1 MEQGKNEDTDMGK
14 KIDLETLRQQ
24 IQGLPIDKELKHDLL
39 DAISDKKRYGLV
51 WEESEEEA
59 QEIMQEYLPV
69 FKEDESKRLD
79 SAPEGSPNHV
89 LIEGDNLNAL
99 TALTYTHAGKIDV
112 IYIDPPYNT
121 GNKDFVY
128 NDSFVDKEDG
138 YRHSKWL
145 SFMNKRL
152 KIAKKLLSDKGV
164 IFISIDDNEQ
174 AQVKL
179 LCDEIFGEINF
190 IATLPT
196 IMNLKGNQDEFGF
209 AGTHEYTLVYCLCHD
224 ICSLNQLPVEEEEL
238 DDWLS
243 DEKGYY
249 KKGANLKST
258 GINAP
263 KERRPNLYYPILV
276 DSKTL
281 VVSTISEEE
290 FSKIY
295 NRDLKQHNEFYI
307 AELRNKYEKLGY
319 YFLLPITNG
328 KGMSWRWSWQK
339 VKTTSAE
346 IIVNVNGNDVSLYK
360 KQRPQMG
367 DLPSKKPKSV
377 FYKPEYSSGNGKAE
391 IVSILGDNIFG
402 YPKPLRLMVDILT
415 IASSTD
421 ATILDFFAGSG
432 TTLHATMQL
441 NSEDGGHR
449 QCILVTN
456 NENGICEKVTYERNK
471 RVIQGYTTPKG
482 EQVPGLTNNNLR
494 YYKTEFVPREN
505 SVKNRRALM
514 ASCID
519 LLCIKN
525 NIYHEKETFGGRK
538 FKKSVLRYFKD
549 NAGQMLVV
557 LDERVISLI
566 VPMMAEIATKDN
578 PLKVYVYSDGA
589 YAYDDEFKEVLP
601 FIQLS
606 ALPAAFIQA
615 LESED
620 VLPEQKVKEEEIA
633 EFNEEEM
640 QEALNDTY
648 NYVEK
653 EGDNDND

>member
-1 MEQGKNEDTDMGK
+1 MEQGKNENTDMGK
-14 KIDLETLRQQ
+14 KIDLQTLRQQ
-24 IQGLPIDKELKHDLL
+24 IQEFPIDKELKHDLL
-39 DAISDKKRYGLV
+39 EAISDKKRYGLV

-79 SAPEGSPNHV
+79 SVPEGSPNHV

-145 SFMNKRL
+145 SFMDKRL

-174 AQVKL
+174 ASLRL
-179 LCDEIFGEINF
+179 LCDEVFGEHNCLVNMVWDLGSGTSAGHFTRAHEYILVYALNRNNIPNFSGGEGVIDDRAIKKKSIKNAESEYFFKAGTKFEASDGFELTGEWGGSEKTRLVKGRFICENEQLKEDVVLAACWTQRNQMDSFFSGKETFDSKGQKVLEFYFRDNGKLYCRKERDTINPPSVLRN
-190 IATLPT
+190 IATTKQGSAL
-196 IMNLKGNQDEFGF
+196 LKDMFDGQ
-209 AGTHEYTLVYCLCHD
+209 
-224 ICSLNQLPVEEEEL
+224 
-238 DDWLS
+238 
-243 DEKGYY
+243 
-249 KKGANLKST
+249 
-258 GINAP
+258 
-263 KERRPNLYYPILV
+263 
-276 DSKTL
+276 
-281 VVSTISEEE
+281 VVFD
-290 FSKIY
+290 FSKPI
-295 NRDLKQHNEFYI
+295 
-307 AELRNKYEKLGY
+307 KLLQ
-319 YFLLPITNG
+319 FLLSLRSPN
-328 KGMSWRWSWQK
+328 
-339 VKTTSAE
+339 A
-346 IIVNVNGNDVSLYK
+346 IV
-360 KQRPQMG
+360 
-367 DLPSKKPKSV
+367 
-377 FYKPEYSSGNGKAE
+377 
-391 IVSILGDNIFG
+391 
-402 YPKPLRLMVDILT
+402 
-415 IASSTD
+415 
-421 ATILDFFAGSG
+421 LDFFAGSG

-525 NIYHEKETFGGRK
+525 NIYHEEESFGGRK
-538 FKKSVLRYFKD
+538 FKKSVLRYFKN

-557 LDERVISLI
+557 LDERVVSLI
-566 VPMMAEIATKDN
+566 VPMIAEVATKDN

-601 FIQLS
+601 FIELS

-640 QEALNDTY
+640 QEALHDTY

-653 EGDNDND
+653 KGDNDND

>member
-1 MEQGKNEDTDMGK
+1 MEQGKNENTDMGK
-14 KIDLETLRQQ
+14 KIDLQTLRQQ
-24 IQGLPIDKELKHDLL
+24 IQEFPIDKELKHDLL
-39 DAISDKKRYGLV
+39 EAISDKKRYGLV

-79 SAPEGSPNHV
+79 SVPEGSPNHV

-145 SFMNKRL
+145 SFMDKRL
-152 KIAKKLLSDKGV
+152 KIAKELLSDTGE

-174 AQVKL
+174 ASLRL
-179 LCDEIFGEINF
+179 LCDEVFGEHNCLVNMVWDLGSGTSAGHFTRAHEYILVYALNRNNIPNFSGGEGVIDDRAIKKKSIKNAESEYFFKAGTKFEASDGFELTGEWGGSEKTRLVKGRFICENKQLKEDVVLAACWTQRNQMDSFFSGKETFDSKGQKVLEFYFRDNGKLYCRKERDTINPPSVLRN
-190 IATLPT
+190 IATTKQGSAL
-196 IMNLKGNQDEFGF
+196 LKDMFDGQ
-209 AGTHEYTLVYCLCHD
+209 
-224 ICSLNQLPVEEEEL
+224 
-238 DDWLS
+238 
-243 DEKGYY
+243 
-249 KKGANLKST
+249 
-258 GINAP
+258 
-263 KERRPNLYYPILV
+263 
-276 DSKTL
+276 
-281 VVSTISEEE
+281 VVFD
-290 FSKIY
+290 FSKPI
-295 NRDLKQHNEFYI
+295 
-307 AELRNKYEKLGY
+307 KLLQ
-319 YFLLPITNG
+319 FLLSLRSPN
-328 KGMSWRWSWQK
+328 
-339 VKTTSAE
+339 A
-346 IIVNVNGNDVSLYK
+346 IV
-360 KQRPQMG
+360 
-367 DLPSKKPKSV
+367 
-377 FYKPEYSSGNGKAE
+377 
-391 IVSILGDNIFG
+391 
-402 YPKPLRLMVDILT
+402 
-415 IASSTD
+415 
-421 ATILDFFAGSG
+421 LDFFAGSG

-525 NIYHEKETFGGRK
+525 NIYHEEESFGGRK
-538 FKKSVLRYFKD
+538 FKKSVLRYFKN

-557 LDERVISLI
+557 LDERVVSLI
-566 VPMMAEIATKDN
+566 VPMIAEVATKDN

-601 FIQLS
+601 FIELS

-640 QEALNDTY
+640 QEALHDTY

-653 EGDNDND
+653 KGDNDND

>member
-1 MEQGKNEDTDMGK
+1 MGK
-14 KIDLETLRQQ
+14 KIDLQTLRQQ
-24 IQGLPIDKELKHDLL
+24 IQEFPIDKELKHDLL
-39 DAISDKKRYGLV
+39 EAISDKKRYGLV

-79 SAPEGSPNHV
+79 SVPEGSPNHV

-145 SFMNKRL
+145 SFMDKRL

-174 AQVKL
+174 ASLRL
-179 LCDEIFGEINF
+179 LCDEVFGEHNCLVNMVWDLGSGTSAGHFTRAHEYILVYALNRNNIPNFSGGEGVIDDRAIKKKSIKNAESEYFFKAGTKFEASDGFELTGEWGGSEKTRLVKGRFICENKQLKEDVVLAACWTQRNQMDSFFSGKETFDSKGQKVLEFYFRDNGKLYCRKERDTINPPSVLRN
-190 IATLPT
+190 IATTKQGSAL
-196 IMNLKGNQDEFGF
+196 LKDMFDGQ
-209 AGTHEYTLVYCLCHD
+209 
-224 ICSLNQLPVEEEEL
+224 
-238 DDWLS
+238 
-243 DEKGYY
+243 
-249 KKGANLKST
+249 
-258 GINAP
+258 
-263 KERRPNLYYPILV
+263 
-276 DSKTL
+276 
-281 VVSTISEEE
+281 VVFD
-290 FSKIY
+290 FSKPI
-295 NRDLKQHNEFYI
+295 
-307 AELRNKYEKLGY
+307 KLLQ
-319 YFLLPITNG
+319 FLLSLRSPN
-328 KGMSWRWSWQK
+328 
-339 VKTTSAE
+339 A
-346 IIVNVNGNDVSLYK
+346 IV
-360 KQRPQMG
+360 
-367 DLPSKKPKSV
+367 
-377 FYKPEYSSGNGKAE
+377 
-391 IVSILGDNIFG
+391 
-402 YPKPLRLMVDILT
+402 
-415 IASSTD
+415 
-421 ATILDFFAGSG
+421 LDFFAGSG

-525 NIYHEKETFGGRK
+525 NIYHEEESFGGRK
-538 FKKSVLRYFKD
+538 FKKSVLRYFKN

-557 LDERVISLI
+557 LDERVVSLI
-566 VPMMAEIATKDN
+566 VPMIAEVATKDN

-601 FIQLS
+601 FIELS

-615 LESED
+615 LEIED

-640 QEALNDTY
+640 QEALHDTY

-653 EGDNDND
+653 KGDNDND

>member
-1 MEQGKNEDTDMGK
+1 MEQGKNENTDMGK
-14 KIDLETLRQQ
+14 KIDLQTLRQQ
-24 IQGLPIDKELKHDLL
+24 IQEFPIDKELKHDLL
-39 DAISDKKRYGLV
+39 EAISDKKRYGLV

-79 SAPEGSPNHV
+79 SVPEGSPNHV

-145 SFMNKRL
+145 SFMDKRL

-174 AQVKL
+174 ASLRL
-179 LCDEIFGEINF
+179 LCDEVFGEHNCLVNMVWDLGSGTSAGHFTRAHEYILVYALNRNNIPNFSGGEGVIDDRAIKKKSIKNAESEYFFKAGTKFEASDGFELTGEWGGSEKTRLVKGRFICENKQLKEDVVLAACWTQRNQMDSFFSGKETFDSKGQKVLEFYFRDNGKLYCRKERDTINPPSVLRN
-190 IATLPT
+190 IATTKQGSAL
-196 IMNLKGNQDEFGF
+196 LKDMFDGQ
-209 AGTHEYTLVYCLCHD
+209 
-224 ICSLNQLPVEEEEL
+224 
-238 DDWLS
+238 
-243 DEKGYY
+243 
-249 KKGANLKST
+249 
-258 GINAP
+258 
-263 KERRPNLYYPILV
+263 
-276 DSKTL
+276 
-281 VVSTISEEE
+281 VVFD
-290 FSKIY
+290 FSKPI
-295 NRDLKQHNEFYI
+295 
-307 AELRNKYEKLGY
+307 KLLQ
-319 YFLLPITNG
+319 FLLSLRSPN
-328 KGMSWRWSWQK
+328 
-339 VKTTSAE
+339 A
-346 IIVNVNGNDVSLYK
+346 IV
-360 KQRPQMG
+360 
-367 DLPSKKPKSV
+367 
-377 FYKPEYSSGNGKAE
+377 
-391 IVSILGDNIFG
+391 
-402 YPKPLRLMVDILT
+402 
-415 IASSTD
+415 
-421 ATILDFFAGSG
+421 LDFFAGSG

-525 NIYHEKETFGGRK
+525 NIYHEEESFGGRK
-538 FKKSVLRYFKD
+538 FKKSVLRYFKN

-557 LDERVISLI
+557 LDEREVSLI
-566 VPMMAEIATKDN
+566 VPMIAEVATKDN

-601 FIQLS
+601 FIELS
-606 ALPAAFIQA
+606 ALSAAFIQA

-640 QEALNDTY
+640 QEALHDTY

-653 EGDNDND
+653 KGDNDND

>member
-1 MEQGKNEDTDMGK
+1 MEQGKNENTDMGK
-14 KIDLETLRQQ
+14 KIDLQTLRQQ
-24 IQGLPIDKELKHDLL
+24 IQEFPIDKELKHDLL
-39 DAISDKKRYGLV
+39 EAISDKKRYGLV

-79 SAPEGSPNHV
+79 SVPEGSPNHV

-145 SFMNKRL
+145 SFMDKRL

-174 AQVKL
+174 ASLRL
-179 LCDEIFGEINF
+179 LCDEVFGEHNCLVNMVWDLGSGTSAGHFTRAHEYILVYALNRNNIPNFSGGEGVIDDRAIKKKSIKNAESEYFFKAGTKFEASDGFELTGEWGGSEKTRLVKGRFICENKQLKEDVVLAACWTQRNQMDSLFSGKETFDSKGQKVLEFYFRDNGKLYCRKERDTINPPSVLRN
-190 IATLPT
+190 IATTKQGSAL
-196 IMNLKGNQDEFGF
+196 LKDMFDGQ
-209 AGTHEYTLVYCLCHD
+209 
-224 ICSLNQLPVEEEEL
+224 
-238 DDWLS
+238 
-243 DEKGYY
+243 
-249 KKGANLKST
+249 
-258 GINAP
+258 
-263 KERRPNLYYPILV
+263 
-276 DSKTL
+276 
-281 VVSTISEEE
+281 VVFD
-290 FSKIY
+290 FSKPI
-295 NRDLKQHNEFYI
+295 
-307 AELRNKYEKLGY
+307 KLLQ
-319 YFLLPITNG
+319 FLLSLRSPN
-328 KGMSWRWSWQK
+328 
-339 VKTTSAE
+339 A
-346 IIVNVNGNDVSLYK
+346 IV
-360 KQRPQMG
+360 
-367 DLPSKKPKSV
+367 
-377 FYKPEYSSGNGKAE
+377 
-391 IVSILGDNIFG
+391 
-402 YPKPLRLMVDILT
+402 
-415 IASSTD
+415 
-421 ATILDFFAGSG
+421 LDFFAGSG

-525 NIYHEKETFGGRK
+525 NIYHEEESFGGRK
-538 FKKSVLRYFKD
+538 FKKSVLRYFKN

-557 LDERVISLI
+557 LDERVVSLI
-566 VPMMAEIATKDN
+566 VPMIAEVATKDN

-601 FIQLS
+601 FIELS

-640 QEALNDTY
+640 QEALHDTY

-653 EGDNDND
+653 KGDNDND

>member
-1 MEQGKNEDTDMGK
+1 MGK
-14 KIDLETLRQQ
+14 KIDLQTLRQQ
-24 IQGLPIDKELKHDLL
+24 IQEFPIDKELKHDLL
-39 DAISDKKRYGLV
+39 EAISDKKRYGLV

-79 SAPEGSPNHV
+79 SVPEGSPNHV

-145 SFMNKRL
+145 SFMDKRL

-174 AQVKL
+174 ASLRL
-179 LCDEIFGEINF
+179 LCDEVFGEHNCLVNMVWDLGSGTSAGHFTRAHEYILVYALNRNNIPNFSGGEEVIDDRAIKKKSIKNAESEYFFKAGTKFEASDGFELTGEWGGSEKTRLVKGRFICENKQLKEDVVLAACWTQRNQMDSFFSGKETFDSKGQKVLEFYFRDNGKLYCRKERDTINPPSVLRN
-190 IATLPT
+190 IATTKQGSAL
-196 IMNLKGNQDEFGF
+196 LKDMFDGQ
-209 AGTHEYTLVYCLCHD
+209 
-224 ICSLNQLPVEEEEL
+224 
-238 DDWLS
+238 
-243 DEKGYY
+243 
-249 KKGANLKST
+249 
-258 GINAP
+258 
-263 KERRPNLYYPILV
+263 
-276 DSKTL
+276 
-281 VVSTISEEE
+281 VVFD
-290 FSKIY
+290 FSKPI
-295 NRDLKQHNEFYI
+295 
-307 AELRNKYEKLGY
+307 KLLQ
-319 YFLLPITNG
+319 FLLSLRSPN
-328 KGMSWRWSWQK
+328 
-339 VKTTSAE
+339 A
-346 IIVNVNGNDVSLYK
+346 IV
-360 KQRPQMG
+360 
-367 DLPSKKPKSV
+367 
-377 FYKPEYSSGNGKAE
+377 
-391 IVSILGDNIFG
+391 
-402 YPKPLRLMVDILT
+402 
-415 IASSTD
+415 
-421 ATILDFFAGSG
+421 LDFFAGSG

-525 NIYHEKETFGGRK
+525 NIYHEEESFGGRK
-538 FKKSVLRYFKD
+538 FKKSVLRYFKN

-557 LDERVISLI
+557 LDERVVSLI
-566 VPMMAEIATKDN
+566 VPMIAEVATKDN

-601 FIQLS
+601 FIELS

-640 QEALNDTY
+640 QEALHDTY

-653 EGDNDND
+653 KGDNDND

>member
-1 MEQGKNEDTDMGK
+1 MEQGKNENTDMGK
-14 KIDLETLRQQ
+14 KIDLQTLRQQ
-24 IQGLPIDKELKHDLL
+24 IQEFPIDKELKHDLL
-39 DAISDKKRYGLV
+39 EAISDKKRYGLV

-79 SAPEGSPNHV
+79 SVPEGSPNHV

-145 SFMNKRL
+145 SFMDKRL

-174 AQVKL
+174 ASLRL
-179 LCDEIFGEINF
+179 LCDEVFGEHNCLVNMVWDLGSGTSAGHFTRAHEYILVYALNRNNIPNFSGGEGVIDDRAITKKSIKNAESEYFFKAGTKFEASDGFELTGEWGGSEKTRLVKGRFICENKQLKEDVVLAACWTQRNQMDSFFSGKETFDSKGQKVLEFYFRDNGKLYCRKERDTINPPSVLRN
-190 IATLPT
+190 IATTKQGSAL
-196 IMNLKGNQDEFGF
+196 LKDMFDGQ
-209 AGTHEYTLVYCLCHD
+209 
-224 ICSLNQLPVEEEEL
+224 
-238 DDWLS
+238 
-243 DEKGYY
+243 
-249 KKGANLKST
+249 
-258 GINAP
+258 
-263 KERRPNLYYPILV
+263 
-276 DSKTL
+276 
-281 VVSTISEEE
+281 VVFD
-290 FSKIY
+290 FSKPI
-295 NRDLKQHNEFYI
+295 
-307 AELRNKYEKLGY
+307 KLLQ
-319 YFLLPITNG
+319 FLLSLRSPN
-328 KGMSWRWSWQK
+328 
-339 VKTTSAE
+339 A
-346 IIVNVNGNDVSLYK
+346 IV
-360 KQRPQMG
+360 
-367 DLPSKKPKSV
+367 
-377 FYKPEYSSGNGKAE
+377 
-391 IVSILGDNIFG
+391 
-402 YPKPLRLMVDILT
+402 
-415 IASSTD
+415 
-421 ATILDFFAGSG
+421 LDFFAGSG

-525 NIYHEKETFGGRK
+525 NIYHEEESFGGRK
-538 FKKSVLRYFKD
+538 FKKSVLRYFKN

-557 LDERVISLI
+557 LDERVVSLI
-566 VPMMAEIATKDN
+566 VPMIAEVATKDN
-578 PLKVYVYSDGA
+578 PLKVYVDSDGA

-601 FIQLS
+601 FIELS

-640 QEALNDTY
+640 QEALHDTY

-653 EGDNDND
+653 KGDNDND

>member
-1 MEQGKNEDTDMGK
+1 MGK
-14 KIDLETLRQQ
+14 KIDLQTLRQQ
-24 IQGLPIDKELKHDLL
+24 IQEFPIDKELKHDLL
-39 DAISDKKRYGLV
+39 EAISDKKRYGLV

-79 SAPEGSPNHV
+79 SVPEGSPNHV

-145 SFMNKRL
+145 SFMDKRL

-174 AQVKL
+174 ASLRL
-179 LCDEIFGEINF
+179 LCDEVFGEHNCLVNMVWDLGSGTSAGHFTRAHEYILVYALNRNNIPNFSGGEGVIDDRAIKKYSDSAFFIDFFFKAGTKFEASDGFELTGEWGGSEKTRLVKGRFICENKQLKEDVVLAACWTQRNQMDSFFSGKETFDSKGQKVLEFYFRDNGKLYCRKERDTINPPSVLRN
-190 IATLPT
+190 IATTKQGSAL
-196 IMNLKGNQDEFGF
+196 LKDMFDGQ
-209 AGTHEYTLVYCLCHD
+209 
-224 ICSLNQLPVEEEEL
+224 
-238 DDWLS
+238 
-243 DEKGYY
+243 
-249 KKGANLKST
+249 
-258 GINAP
+258 
-263 KERRPNLYYPILV
+263 
-276 DSKTL
+276 
-281 VVSTISEEE
+281 VVFD
-290 FSKIY
+290 FSKPI
-295 NRDLKQHNEFYI
+295 
-307 AELRNKYEKLGY
+307 KLLQ
-319 YFLLPITNG
+319 FLLSLRSPN
-328 KGMSWRWSWQK
+328 
-339 VKTTSAE
+339 A
-346 IIVNVNGNDVSLYK
+346 IV
-360 KQRPQMG
+360 
-367 DLPSKKPKSV
+367 
-377 FYKPEYSSGNGKAE
+377 
-391 IVSILGDNIFG
+391 
-402 YPKPLRLMVDILT
+402 
-415 IASSTD
+415 
-421 ATILDFFAGSG
+421 LDFFAGSG

-482 EQVPGLTNNNLR
+482 EQVLGLTNNNLR

-525 NIYHEKETFGGRK
+525 NIYHEEESFGGRK
-538 FKKSVLRYFKD
+538 FKKSVLRYFKN

-557 LDERVISLI
+557 LDERVVSLI
-566 VPMMAEIATKDN
+566 VPMIAEVATKDN

-601 FIQLS
+601 FIELS

-640 QEALNDTY
+640 QEALHDTY

-653 EGDNDND
+653 KGDNDND

>member
-1 MEQGKNEDTDMGK
+1 MEQGKNENTDMGK
-14 KIDLETLRQQ
+14 KIDLQTLRQQ
-24 IQGLPIDKELKHDLL
+24 IQEFPIDKELKHDLL
-39 DAISDKKRYGLV
+39 EAISDKKRYGLV

-79 SAPEGSPNHV
+79 SVPEGSPNHV

-145 SFMNKRL
+145 SFMDKRL

-174 AQVKL
+174 ASLRL
-179 LCDEIFGEINF
+179 LCDEVFGEHNCLVNMVWDLGSGTSAGQFTRAHEYILVYALNRNNIPNFSGGEGVIDDRAIKKKSIKNAESEYFFKAGTKFEASDGFELTGEWGGSEKTRLVKGRFICENKQLKEDVVLAACWTQRNQMDSFFSGKETFDSKGQKVLEFYFRDNGKLYCRKERDTINPPSVLRN
-190 IATLPT
+190 IATTKQGSAL
-196 IMNLKGNQDEFGF
+196 LKDMFDGQ
-209 AGTHEYTLVYCLCHD
+209 
-224 ICSLNQLPVEEEEL
+224 
-238 DDWLS
+238 
-243 DEKGYY
+243 
-249 KKGANLKST
+249 
-258 GINAP
+258 
-263 KERRPNLYYPILV
+263 
-276 DSKTL
+276 
-281 VVSTISEEE
+281 VVFD
-290 FSKIY
+290 FSKPI
-295 NRDLKQHNEFYI
+295 
-307 AELRNKYEKLGY
+307 KLLQ
-319 YFLLPITNG
+319 FLLSLRSPN
-328 KGMSWRWSWQK
+328 
-339 VKTTSAE
+339 A
-346 IIVNVNGNDVSLYK
+346 IV
-360 KQRPQMG
+360 
-367 DLPSKKPKSV
+367 
-377 FYKPEYSSGNGKAE
+377 
-391 IVSILGDNIFG
+391 
-402 YPKPLRLMVDILT
+402 
-415 IASSTD
+415 
-421 ATILDFFAGSG
+421 LDFFAGSG

-525 NIYHEKETFGGRK
+525 NIYHEEESFGGRK
-538 FKKSVLRYFKD
+538 FKKSVLRYFKN

-557 LDERVISLI
+557 LDERVVSLI
-566 VPMMAEIATKDN
+566 VPMIAEVATKDN

-601 FIQLS
+601 FIELS

-640 QEALNDTY
+640 QEALHDTY

-653 EGDNDND
+653 KGDNDND

>member
-1 MEQGKNEDTDMGK
+1 MEQGKNENTDMGK
-14 KIDLETLRQQ
+14 KIDLQTLRQQ
-24 IQGLPIDKELKHDLL
+24 IQEFPIDKELKHDLL
-39 DAISDKKRYGLV
+39 EAISDKKRYGLV

-79 SAPEGSPNHV
+79 SVPEGSPNHV

-145 SFMNKRL
+145 SFMDKRL

-174 AQVKL
+174 ASLRL
-179 LCDEIFGEINF
+179 LCDEVFGEHNCLVNMVWDLGSGTSAGHFTRAHEYILVYALNRNNIPNFSGGEGVIDDRAIKKKSIKNAESEYFFKAGTKFEASDGFELTGEWGGSEKTRLVKGRFICENKQLKEDVVLAACWTQRNQMDSFFSGKETFDSKGQKVLEFYFRDNGKLYCRKERDTINPPSVLRN
-190 IATLPT
+190 IATTKQGSAL
-196 IMNLKGNQDEFGF
+196 LKDMFDGQ
-209 AGTHEYTLVYCLCHD
+209 
-224 ICSLNQLPVEEEEL
+224 
-238 DDWLS
+238 
-243 DEKGYY
+243 
-249 KKGANLKST
+249 
-258 GINAP
+258 
-263 KERRPNLYYPILV
+263 
-276 DSKTL
+276 
-281 VVSTISEEE
+281 VVFD
-290 FSKIY
+290 FSKPI
-295 NRDLKQHNEFYI
+295 
-307 AELRNKYEKLGY
+307 KLLQ
-319 YFLLPITNG
+319 FLLSLRSPN
-328 KGMSWRWSWQK
+328 
-339 VKTTSAE
+339 A
-346 IIVNVNGNDVSLYK
+346 IV
-360 KQRPQMG
+360 
-367 DLPSKKPKSV
+367 
-377 FYKPEYSSGNGKAE
+377 
-391 IVSILGDNIFG
+391 
-402 YPKPLRLMVDILT
+402 
-415 IASSTD
+415 
-421 ATILDFFAGSG
+421 LDFFAGSG

-525 NIYHEKETFGGRK
+525 NIYHEEESFGGRK
-538 FKKSVLRYFKD
+538 FKKSVLRYFKN

-557 LDERVISLI
+557 LDERVASLI
-566 VPMMAEIATKDN
+566 VPMITEVATKDN

-601 FIQLS
+601 FIELS

-640 QEALNDTY
+640 QEALHDTY

-653 EGDNDND
+653 KGDNDND

>member
-1 MEQGKNEDTDMGK
+1 MGK
-14 KIDLETLRQQ
+14 KIDLQTLRQQ
-24 IQGLPIDKELKHDLL
+24 IQEFPIDKELKHDLL
-39 DAISDKKRYGLV
+39 EAISDKKRYGLV

-79 SAPEGSPNHV
+79 SVPEGSPNHV

-145 SFMNKRL
+145 SFMDKRL

-174 AQVKL
+174 ASLRL
-179 LCDEIFGEINF
+179 LCDEVFGEHNCLVNMVWDLGSGTSAGHFTRAHEYILVYALNRNNIPNFSGGEGVIDDRAIKKKSIKNAESEYFFKAGTKFEASDGFELTGEWGGSEKTRLVKGRFICENKQLKEDVVLAACWTQRNQMDSFFSGKETFDSKGQKVLEFYFRDNGKLYCRKERDTINPPSVLRN
-190 IATLPT
+190 IATTKQGSAL
-196 IMNLKGNQDEFGF
+196 LKDMFDGQ
-209 AGTHEYTLVYCLCHD
+209 
-224 ICSLNQLPVEEEEL
+224 
-238 DDWLS
+238 
-243 DEKGYY
+243 
-249 KKGANLKST
+249 
-258 GINAP
+258 
-263 KERRPNLYYPILV
+263 
-276 DSKTL
+276 
-281 VVSTISEEE
+281 VVFD
-290 FSKIY
+290 FSKPI
-295 NRDLKQHNEFYI
+295 
-307 AELRNKYEKLGY
+307 KLLQ
-319 YFLLPITNG
+319 FLLSLRSPN
-328 KGMSWRWSWQK
+328 
-339 VKTTSAE
+339 A
-346 IIVNVNGNDVSLYK
+346 IV
-360 KQRPQMG
+360 
-367 DLPSKKPKSV
+367 
-377 FYKPEYSSGNGKAE
+377 
-391 IVSILGDNIFG
+391 
-402 YPKPLRLMVDILT
+402 
-415 IASSTD
+415 
-421 ATILDFFAGSG
+421 LDFFAGSG

-482 EQVPGLTNNNLR
+482 EQVLGLTNNNLR

-505 SVKNRRALM
+505 SVKNQRALM

-525 NIYHEKETFGGRK
+525 NIYHEEESFGGRK
-538 FKKSVLRYFKD
+538 FKKSVLRYFKN

-557 LDERVISLI
+557 LDERVVSLI
-566 VPMMAEIATKDN
+566 VPMIAEVATKDN

-601 FIQLS
+601 FIELS

-640 QEALNDTY
+640 QEALHDTY

-653 EGDNDND
+653 KGDNDND

>member
-1 MEQGKNEDTDMGK
+1 MGK
-14 KIDLETLRQQ
+14 KIDLQTLRQQ
-24 IQGLPIDKELKHDLL
+24 IQEFPIDKELKHDLL
-39 DAISDKKRYGLV
+39 EAISDKKRYGLV

-145 SFMNKRL
+145 SFMDKRL

-174 AQVKL
+174 ASLRL
-179 LCDEIFGEINF
+179 LCDEVFGEHNCLVNMVWDLGSGTSAGHFTRAHEYILVYALNRNNIPNFSGGEGVIDDRAIKKKSIKNAESEYFFKAGTKFEASDGFELTGEWGGSEKTRLVKGRFICENKQLKEDVVLAACWTQRNQMDSFFSGKETFDSKGQKVLEFYFRDNGKLYCRKERDTINPPSVLRN
-190 IATLPT
+190 IATTKQGSAL
-196 IMNLKGNQDEFGF
+196 LKDMFDGQ
-209 AGTHEYTLVYCLCHD
+209 
-224 ICSLNQLPVEEEEL
+224 
-238 DDWLS
+238 
-243 DEKGYY
+243 
-249 KKGANLKST
+249 
-258 GINAP
+258 
-263 KERRPNLYYPILV
+263 
-276 DSKTL
+276 
-281 VVSTISEEE
+281 VVFD
-290 FSKIY
+290 FSKPI
-295 NRDLKQHNEFYI
+295 
-307 AELRNKYEKLGY
+307 KLLQ
-319 YFLLPITNG
+319 FLLSLRSPN
-328 KGMSWRWSWQK
+328 
-339 VKTTSAE
+339 A
-346 IIVNVNGNDVSLYK
+346 IV
-360 KQRPQMG
+360 
-367 DLPSKKPKSV
+367 
-377 FYKPEYSSGNGKAE
+377 
-391 IVSILGDNIFG
+391 
-402 YPKPLRLMVDILT
+402 
-415 IASSTD
+415 
-421 ATILDFFAGSG
+421 LDFFAGSG

-441 NSEDGGHR
+441 NSEDGCHR

-525 NIYHEKETFGGRK
+525 NIYHEEESFGGRK
-538 FKKSVLRYFKD
+538 FKKSVLRYFKN

-557 LDERVISLI
+557 LDERVVSLI
-566 VPMMAEIATKDN
+566 VPMIAEVATKDN

-601 FIQLS
+601 FIELS

-640 QEALNDTY
+640 QEALHDTY

-653 EGDNDND
+653 KGDNDND

>member
-1 MEQGKNEDTDMGK
+1 MGK
-14 KIDLETLRQQ
+14 KIDLQTLRQQ
-24 IQGLPIDKELKHDLL
+24 IQELPIDKELKHDLL

-59 QEIMQEYLPV
+59 LEIMQEYLPV

-99 TALTYTHAGKIDV
+99 TALAYTHAGKIDV

-128 NDSFVDKEDG
+128 NDSFVDREDG

-145 SFMNKRL
+145 SFMDKRL
-152 KIAKKLLSDKGV
+152 KIAKKLLSEKGV
-164 IFISIDDNEQ
+164 IFISIDDNEV

-179 LCDEIFGEINF
+179 LCDEIYGERNF
-190 IATLPT
+190 IAKFDWRKKTGANDARDIAVITESILLYALFKPATLEDELW
-196 IMNLKGNQDEFGF
+196 NRDEGSRNKKRFKFSDEFVETRGK
-209 AGTHEYTLVYCLCHD
+209 YYLDTLDRGGLQY
-224 ICSLNQLPVEEEEL
+224 
-238 DDWLS
+238 S
-243 DEKGYY
+243 DSMNY
-249 KKGANLKST
+249 
-258 GINAP
+258 GIEAP
-263 KERRPNLYYPILV
+263 DGGILYPNGR
-276 DSKTL
+276 SKF
-281 VVSTISEEE
+281 VNDGWIW
-290 FSKIY
+290 KW
-295 NRDLKQHNEFYI
+295 
-307 AELRNKYEKLGY
+307 
-319 YFLLPITNG
+319 G
-328 KGMSWRWSWQK
+328 KDK
-339 VKTTSAE
+339 VKWGLE
-346 IIVNVNGNDVSLYK
+346 NKFLEFVK
-360 KQRPQMG
+360 
-367 DLPSKKPKSV
+367 SKKSIGSKYTIK
-377 FYKPEYSSGNGKAE
+377 YKVYENVDNEGNIRKKVGRAFSNLILEPINQQGNSELSSLFNGE
-391 IVSILGDNIFG
+391 MPFSN
-402 YPKPLRLMVDILT
+402 PKPLGLLKYLFNT
-415 IASSTD
+415 ITLKD

-482 EQVPGLTNNNLR
+482 EQVLGLTNNNLR

-505 SVKNRRALM
+505 SAKNRRTLM

-525 NIYHEKETFGGRK
+525 NIYYEEETFGGRK

-549 NAGQMLVV
+549 ETRQMLVV
-557 LDERVISLI
+557 LDERVVSLI
-566 VPMMAEIATKDN
+566 VPMIAEVATKDN

-601 FIQLS
+601 FIELS

-640 QEALNDTY
+640 QEALHDTY

-653 EGDNDND
+653 KGDNDND

>member
-14 KIDLETLRQQ
+14 KIDLQTLRQQ
-24 IQGLPIDKELKHDLL
+24 IQEFPIDKELKHDLL
-39 DAISDKKRYGLV
+39 EAISDKKRYGLV

-79 SAPEGSPNHV
+79 SVPEGSPNHV

-145 SFMNKRL
+145 SFMDKRL

-174 AQVKL
+174 ASLRL
-179 LCDEIFGEINF
+179 LCDEVFGEHNCLVNMVWDLGSGTSAGHFTRAHEYILVYALNRNNIPNFSGGEGVIDDRAIKKKSIKNAESEYFFKAGTKFEASDGFELTGEWGGSEKTRLVKGRFICENKQLKEDVVLAACWTQRNQMDSFFSGKETFDSKGQKVLEFYFRDNGKLYCRKERDTINPPSVLRN
-190 IATLPT
+190 IATTKQGSAL
-196 IMNLKGNQDEFGF
+196 LKDMFDGQ
-209 AGTHEYTLVYCLCHD
+209 
-224 ICSLNQLPVEEEEL
+224 
-238 DDWLS
+238 
-243 DEKGYY
+243 
-249 KKGANLKST
+249 
-258 GINAP
+258 
-263 KERRPNLYYPILV
+263 
-276 DSKTL
+276 
-281 VVSTISEEE
+281 VVFD
-290 FSKIY
+290 FSKPI
-295 NRDLKQHNEFYI
+295 
-307 AELRNKYEKLGY
+307 KLLQ
-319 YFLLPITNG
+319 FLLSLRSPN
-328 KGMSWRWSWQK
+328 
-339 VKTTSAE
+339 A
-346 IIVNVNGNDVSLYK
+346 IV
-360 KQRPQMG
+360 
-367 DLPSKKPKSV
+367 
-377 FYKPEYSSGNGKAE
+377 
-391 IVSILGDNIFG
+391 
-402 YPKPLRLMVDILT
+402 
-415 IASSTD
+415 
-421 ATILDFFAGSG
+421 LDFFAGSG

-482 EQVPGLTNNNLR
+482 EQVLGLTNNNLR

-525 NIYHEKETFGGRK
+525 NIYHEEESFGGRK
-538 FKKSVLRYFKD
+538 FKKSVLRYFKN

-557 LDERVISLI
+557 LDERVVSLI
-566 VPMMAEIATKDN
+566 VPMIAEVATKDN

-601 FIQLS
+601 FIELS

-640 QEALNDTY
+640 QEALHDTY

-653 EGDNDND
+653 KGDNDND

>member
-1 MEQGKNEDTDMGK
+1 MEQGKNENTDMGK
-14 KIDLETLRQQ
+14 KIDLQTLRQQ
-24 IQGLPIDKELKHDLL
+24 IQEFPIDKELKHDLL
-39 DAISDKKRYGLV
+39 EAISDKKRYGLV

-79 SAPEGSPNHV
+79 SVPEGSPNHV

-145 SFMNKRL
+145 SFMDKRL

-174 AQVKL
+174 ASLRL
-179 LCDEIFGEINF
+179 LCDEVFGEHNCLVNMVWDLGSGTSAGHFTRAHEYILVYALNRNNIPNFSGGEGVIDDRAIKKKSIKNAESEYFFKAGTKFEASDGFELTGEWGGSEKTRLVKGRFICENKQLKEDVVLAACWTQRNQMDSFFSGKETFDSKGQKVLEFYFRDNGKLYCRKERDTINPPSVLRN
-190 IATLPT
+190 IATTKQGSAL
-196 IMNLKGNQDEFGF
+196 LKDMFDGQ
-209 AGTHEYTLVYCLCHD
+209 
-224 ICSLNQLPVEEEEL
+224 
-238 DDWLS
+238 
-243 DEKGYY
+243 
-249 KKGANLKST
+249 
-258 GINAP
+258 
-263 KERRPNLYYPILV
+263 
-276 DSKTL
+276 
-281 VVSTISEEE
+281 VVFD
-290 FSKIY
+290 FSKPI
-295 NRDLKQHNEFYI
+295 
-307 AELRNKYEKLGY
+307 KLLQ
-319 YFLLPITNG
+319 FLLSLRSPN
-328 KGMSWRWSWQK
+328 
-339 VKTTSAE
+339 A
-346 IIVNVNGNDVSLYK
+346 IV
-360 KQRPQMG
+360 
-367 DLPSKKPKSV
+367 
-377 FYKPEYSSGNGKAE
+377 
-391 IVSILGDNIFG
+391 
-402 YPKPLRLMVDILT
+402 
-415 IASSTD
+415 
-421 ATILDFFAGSG
+421 LDFFAGSG

-525 NIYHEKETFGGRK
+525 DIYHEEESFGGRK
-538 FKKSVLRYFKD
+538 FKKSVLRYFKN

-557 LDERVISLI
+557 LDERVVSLI
-566 VPMMAEIATKDN
+566 VPMIAEVATKDN

-601 FIQLS
+601 FIELS

-640 QEALNDTY
+640 QEALHDTY

-653 EGDNDND
+653 KGDNDND

>member
-1 MEQGKNEDTDMGK
+1 MGK
-14 KIDLETLRQQ
+14 KIDLQTLRQQ
-24 IQGLPIDKELKHDLL
+24 IQEFPIDKELKHDLL
-39 DAISDKKRYGLV
+39 EAISDKKRYGLV

-79 SAPEGSPNHV
+79 SVPEGSPNHV

-145 SFMNKRL
+145 SFMDKRL

-174 AQVKL
+174 ASLRL
-179 LCDEIFGEINF
+179 LCDEVFGEHNCLVNMVWDLGSGTSAGHFTRAHEYILVYALNRNNIPNFSGGEGVIDDRAIKKKSIKNAESEYFFKAGTKFEASDGFELTGEWGGSEKTRLVKGRFICENKQLKEDVVLAACWTQRNQMDSFFSGKETFDSKGQKVLEFYFRDNGKLYCRKERDTINPPSVLRN
-190 IATLPT
+190 IATTKQGSAL
-196 IMNLKGNQDEFGF
+196 LKDMFDGQ
-209 AGTHEYTLVYCLCHD
+209 
-224 ICSLNQLPVEEEEL
+224 
-238 DDWLS
+238 
-243 DEKGYY
+243 
-249 KKGANLKST
+249 
-258 GINAP
+258 
-263 KERRPNLYYPILV
+263 
-276 DSKTL
+276 
-281 VVSTISEEE
+281 VVFD
-290 FSKIY
+290 FSKPI
-295 NRDLKQHNEFYI
+295 
-307 AELRNKYEKLGY
+307 KLLQ
-319 YFLLPITNG
+319 FLLSLRSPN
-328 KGMSWRWSWQK
+328 
-339 VKTTSAE
+339 A
-346 IIVNVNGNDVSLYK
+346 IV
-360 KQRPQMG
+360 
-367 DLPSKKPKSV
+367 
-377 FYKPEYSSGNGKAE
+377 
-391 IVSILGDNIFG
+391 
-402 YPKPLRLMVDILT
+402 
-415 IASSTD
+415 
-421 ATILDFFAGSG
+421 LDFFAGSG

-525 NIYHEKETFGGRK
+525 NIYHEEESFGGRK
-538 FKKSVLRYFKD
+538 FKKSVLRYFKN

-557 LDERVISLI
+557 LDERVVSLI
-566 VPMMAEIATKDN
+566 VPMIAEVATKDN

-601 FIQLS
+601 FIELS

-640 QEALNDTY
+640 QEALHDTY

-653 EGDNDND
+653 KGDNDND

>member
-1 MEQGKNEDTDMGK
+1 MGK
-14 KIDLETLRQQ
+14 KIDLQTLRQQ
-24 IQGLPIDKELKHDLL
+24 IQEFPIDKELKHDLL
-39 DAISDKKRYGLV
+39 EAISDKKRYGLV

-79 SAPEGSPNHV
+79 SVPEGSPNHV

-145 SFMNKRL
+145 SFMDKRL

-174 AQVKL
+174 ASLRL
-179 LCDEIFGEINF
+179 LCDEVFGEHNCLVNMVWDLGSGTSAGHFTRAHEYILVYALNRNNIPNFSGGEGVIDDRAIKKKSIKNAESEYFFKAGTKFEASDGFELTGEWGGSEKTRLVKGRFICENKQLKEDVVLAACWTQRNQMDSFFSGKETFDSKGQKVLEFYFRDNGKLYCRKERDTINPPSVLRN
-190 IATLPT
+190 IATTKQGSAL
-196 IMNLKGNQDEFGF
+196 LKDMFDGQ
-209 AGTHEYTLVYCLCHD
+209 
-224 ICSLNQLPVEEEEL
+224 
-238 DDWLS
+238 
-243 DEKGYY
+243 
-249 KKGANLKST
+249 
-258 GINAP
+258 
-263 KERRPNLYYPILV
+263 
-276 DSKTL
+276 
-281 VVSTISEEE
+281 VVFD
-290 FSKIY
+290 FSKPI
-295 NRDLKQHNEFYI
+295 
-307 AELRNKYEKLGY
+307 KLLQ
-319 YFLLPITNG
+319 FLLSLRSPN
-328 KGMSWRWSWQK
+328 
-339 VKTTSAE
+339 A
-346 IIVNVNGNDVSLYK
+346 IV
-360 KQRPQMG
+360 
-367 DLPSKKPKSV
+367 
-377 FYKPEYSSGNGKAE
+377 
-391 IVSILGDNIFG
+391 
-402 YPKPLRLMVDILT
+402 
-415 IASSTD
+415 
-421 ATILDFFAGSG
+421 LDFFAGSG

-505 SVKNRRALM
+505 SVKNRRAMM

-525 NIYHEKETFGGRK
+525 NIYQEEESVGGRK
-538 FKKSVLRYFKD
+538 FKKSVLRYFKN

-557 LDERVISLI
+557 LDERVVSLI
-566 VPMMAEIATKDN
+566 VPMIAEVATKDN

-601 FIQLS
+601 FIELS

-640 QEALNDTY
+640 QEALHDTY

-653 EGDNDND
+653 KGDNDND

>member
-1 MEQGKNEDTDMGK
+1 MEQGKNENTDMGK
-14 KIDLETLRQQ
+14 KIDLQTLRQQ
-24 IQGLPIDKELKHDLL
+24 IQEFPIDKELKHDLL
-39 DAISDKKRYGLV
+39 EAISDKKRYGLV

-79 SAPEGSPNHV
+79 SVPEGSPNHV

-145 SFMNKRL
+145 SFMDKRL

-174 AQVKL
+174 ASLRL
-179 LCDEIFGEINF
+179 LCDEVFGEHNCLVNMVWDLGSGTSAGHFTRAHEYILVYALNRNNIPNFSGGEGVIDDRAIKKKSIKNAESEYFFKAGTKFEASDGFELTGEWGGSEKTRLVKGRFICENKQLKEDVVLAACWTQRNQMDSFFSGKETFDSKGQKVLEFYFRDNGKLYCRKERDTINPPSVLRN
-190 IATLPT
+190 IATTKQGSAL
-196 IMNLKGNQDEFGF
+196 LKDMFDGQ
-209 AGTHEYTLVYCLCHD
+209 
-224 ICSLNQLPVEEEEL
+224 
-238 DDWLS
+238 
-243 DEKGYY
+243 
-249 KKGANLKST
+249 
-258 GINAP
+258 
-263 KERRPNLYYPILV
+263 
-276 DSKTL
+276 
-281 VVSTISEEE
+281 VVFD
-290 FSKIY
+290 FSKPI
-295 NRDLKQHNEFYI
+295 
-307 AELRNKYEKLGY
+307 KLLQ
-319 YFLLPITNG
+319 FLLSLRSPN
-328 KGMSWRWSWQK
+328 
-339 VKTTSAE
+339 A
-346 IIVNVNGNDVSLYK
+346 IV
-360 KQRPQMG
+360 
-367 DLPSKKPKSV
+367 
-377 FYKPEYSSGNGKAE
+377 
-391 IVSILGDNIFG
+391 
-402 YPKPLRLMVDILT
+402 
-415 IASSTD
+415 
-421 ATILDFFAGSG
+421 LDFFAGSG

-525 NIYHEKETFGGRK
+525 NIYHEEESFGGRK
-538 FKKSVLRYFKD
+538 FEKSVLRYFKI
-549 NAGQMLVV
+549 NAWQMLVV
-557 LDERVISLI
+557 LYERVVSLI
-566 VPMMAEIATKDN
+566 VPMIAEVATKDN

-601 FIQLS
+601 FIELS

-640 QEALNDTY
+640 QEALHDTY

-653 EGDNDND
+653 KGDNDND

>member
-1 MEQGKNEDTDMGK
+1 MGK
-14 KIDLETLRQQ
+14 KIDLQTLRQQ
-24 IQGLPIDKELKHDLL
+24 IQEFPIDKELKHDLL
-39 DAISDKKRYGLV
+39 EAISDKKRYGLV

-145 SFMNKRL
+145 SFMDKRL

-174 AQVKL
+174 ASLRL
-179 LCDEIFGEINF
+179 LCDEVFGEHNCLVNMVWDLGSGTSAGHFTRAHEYILVYALNRNNIPNFSGGEGVIDDRAIKKKSIKNAESEYFFKAGTKFEASDGFELTGEWGGSEKTRLVKGRFICENKQLKEDVVLAACWTQRNQMDSFFSGKETFDSKGQKVLEFYFRDNGKLYCRKERDTINPPSVLRN
-190 IATLPT
+190 IATTKQGSAL
-196 IMNLKGNQDEFGF
+196 LKDMFDGQ
-209 AGTHEYTLVYCLCHD
+209 
-224 ICSLNQLPVEEEEL
+224 
-238 DDWLS
+238 
-243 DEKGYY
+243 
-249 KKGANLKST
+249 
-258 GINAP
+258 
-263 KERRPNLYYPILV
+263 
-276 DSKTL
+276 
-281 VVSTISEEE
+281 VVFD
-290 FSKIY
+290 FSKPI
-295 NRDLKQHNEFYI
+295 
-307 AELRNKYEKLGY
+307 KLLQ
-319 YFLLPITNG
+319 FLLSLRSPN
-328 KGMSWRWSWQK
+328 
-339 VKTTSAE
+339 A
-346 IIVNVNGNDVSLYK
+346 IV
-360 KQRPQMG
+360 
-367 DLPSKKPKSV
+367 
-377 FYKPEYSSGNGKAE
+377 
-391 IVSILGDNIFG
+391 
-402 YPKPLRLMVDILT
+402 
-415 IASSTD
+415 
-421 ATILDFFAGSG
+421 LDFFAGSG

-441 NSEDGGHR
+441 NSEDGCHR

-505 SVKNRRALM
+505 SAKNRRALM

-525 NIYHEKETFGGRK
+525 NIYHEEESFGGRK
-538 FKKSVLRYFKD
+538 FKKSVLRYFKN

-557 LDERVISLI
+557 LDERVVSLI
-566 VPMMAEIATKDN
+566 VPMIAEVATKDN

-601 FIQLS
+601 FIEFS

-640 QEALNDTY
+640 QEALHDTY

-653 EGDNDND
+653 KGDNDND

>member
-1 MEQGKNEDTDMGK
+1 MEQGKNENTDMGK
-14 KIDLETLRQQ
+14 KIDLQTLRQQ
-24 IQGLPIDKELKHDLL
+24 IQEFPIDKELKHDLL
-39 DAISDKKRYGLV
+39 EAISDKKRYGLV

-79 SAPEGSPNHV
+79 SVPEGSPNHV

-145 SFMNKRL
+145 SFMDKRL

-174 AQVKL
+174 ASLRL
-179 LCDEIFGEINF
+179 LCDEVFGEHNCLVNMVWDLGSGTSAGHFTRAHEYILVYALNRNNIPNFSGGEGVIDDRAIKKKSIKNAESEYFFKAGTKFEASDGFELTGEWGGSEKTRLVKGRFICENKQLKEDVVLAACWTQRNQMDSFFSGKETFDSKGQKVLEFYFRDNGKLYCRKERDTINPPSVLRN
-190 IATLPT
+190 IATTKQGSAL
-196 IMNLKGNQDEFGF
+196 LKDMFDGQ
-209 AGTHEYTLVYCLCHD
+209 
-224 ICSLNQLPVEEEEL
+224 
-238 DDWLS
+238 
-243 DEKGYY
+243 
-249 KKGANLKST
+249 
-258 GINAP
+258 
-263 KERRPNLYYPILV
+263 
-276 DSKTL
+276 
-281 VVSTISEEE
+281 VVFD
-290 FSKIY
+290 FSKPI
-295 NRDLKQHNEFYI
+295 
-307 AELRNKYEKLGY
+307 KLLQ
-319 YFLLPITNG
+319 FLLSLRSPN
-328 KGMSWRWSWQK
+328 
-339 VKTTSAE
+339 A
-346 IIVNVNGNDVSLYK
+346 IV
-360 KQRPQMG
+360 
-367 DLPSKKPKSV
+367 
-377 FYKPEYSSGNGKAE
+377 
-391 IVSILGDNIFG
+391 
-402 YPKPLRLMVDILT
+402 
-415 IASSTD
+415 
-421 ATILDFFAGSG
+421 LDFFAGSG
-432 TTLHATMQL
+432 TTLHTTMQL
-441 NSEDGGHR
+441 NSEDGGHS

-525 NIYHEKETFGGRK
+525 NIYHEEESFGGRK
-538 FKKSVLRYFKD
+538 FKKSVLRYFKN

-557 LDERVISLI
+557 LDERVVSLI
-566 VPMMAEIATKDN
+566 VPMIAEVATKDN

-601 FIQLS
+601 FIELS

-640 QEALNDTY
+640 QEALHDTY

-653 EGDNDND
+653 KGDNDND

>member
-1 MEQGKNEDTDMGK
+1 MGK
-14 KIDLETLRQQ
+14 KIDLQTLRQQ
-24 IQGLPIDKELKHDLL
+24 IQEFPIDKELKHDLL
-39 DAISDKKRYGLV
+39 EAISDKKRYGLV

-79 SAPEGSPNHV
+79 SVPEGSPNHV

-145 SFMNKRL
+145 SFMDKRL

-174 AQVKL
+174 ASLRL
-179 LCDEIFGEINF
+179 LCDEVFGEHNCLVNMVWDLGSGTSAGHFTRAHEYILVYALNRNNTPNFSGGEGVIDDRAIKKKSIKNAESEYFFKAGTKFEASDGFELTGEWGGSEKTRLVKGRFICENKQLKEDVVLAACWTQRNQMDSFFSGKETFDSKGQKVLEFYFRDNGKLYCRKERDTINPPSVLRN
-190 IATLPT
+190 IATTKQGSAL
-196 IMNLKGNQDEFGF
+196 LKDMFDGQ
-209 AGTHEYTLVYCLCHD
+209 
-224 ICSLNQLPVEEEEL
+224 
-238 DDWLS
+238 
-243 DEKGYY
+243 
-249 KKGANLKST
+249 
-258 GINAP
+258 
-263 KERRPNLYYPILV
+263 
-276 DSKTL
+276 
-281 VVSTISEEE
+281 VVFD
-290 FSKIY
+290 FSKPI
-295 NRDLKQHNEFYI
+295 
-307 AELRNKYEKLGY
+307 KLLQ
-319 YFLLPITNG
+319 FLLSLRSPN
-328 KGMSWRWSWQK
+328 
-339 VKTTSAE
+339 A
-346 IIVNVNGNDVSLYK
+346 IV
-360 KQRPQMG
+360 
-367 DLPSKKPKSV
+367 
-377 FYKPEYSSGNGKAE
+377 
-391 IVSILGDNIFG
+391 
-402 YPKPLRLMVDILT
+402 
-415 IASSTD
+415 
-421 ATILDFFAGSG
+421 LDFFAGSG

-525 NIYHEKETFGGRK
+525 NIYHEEESFGGRK
-538 FKKSVLRYFKD
+538 FKKSVLRYFKN

-557 LDERVISLI
+557 LDERVVSLI
-566 VPMMAEIATKDN
+566 VPMIAEVATKDN

-601 FIQLS
+601 FIELS

-640 QEALNDTY
+640 QEALHDTY

-653 EGDNDND
+653 KGDNDND

>member
-1 MEQGKNEDTDMGK
+1 MEQGKNENTDMGK
-14 KIDLETLRQQ
+14 KIDLQTLRQQ
-24 IQGLPIDKELKHDLL
+24 IQEFPIDKELKHDLL
-39 DAISDKKRYGLV
+39 EAISDKKRYGLV

-79 SAPEGSPNHV
+79 SVPEGSPNHV

-145 SFMNKRL
+145 SFMDKRL

-174 AQVKL
+174 ASLRL
-179 LCDEIFGEINF
+179 LCDEVFGEHNCLVNMVWDLGSGTSAGHFTRAHEYILVYALNRNNIPNFSGGEGVIDDRAIKKKSIKNAESEYFFKAGTKFEASDGFELTGEWGGSETTRLVKGRFICENKQLKEDVVLAACWTQRNQMDSFFSGKETFDSKGQKVLEFYFRDNGKLYCRKERDTINPPSVLRN
-190 IATLPT
+190 IATTKQGSAL
-196 IMNLKGNQDEFGF
+196 LKDMFDGQ
-209 AGTHEYTLVYCLCHD
+209 
-224 ICSLNQLPVEEEEL
+224 
-238 DDWLS
+238 
-243 DEKGYY
+243 
-249 KKGANLKST
+249 
-258 GINAP
+258 
-263 KERRPNLYYPILV
+263 
-276 DSKTL
+276 
-281 VVSTISEEE
+281 VVFD
-290 FSKIY
+290 FSKPI
-295 NRDLKQHNEFYI
+295 
-307 AELRNKYEKLGY
+307 KLLQ
-319 YFLLPITNG
+319 FLLSLRSPN
-328 KGMSWRWSWQK
+328 
-339 VKTTSAE
+339 A
-346 IIVNVNGNDVSLYK
+346 IV
-360 KQRPQMG
+360 
-367 DLPSKKPKSV
+367 
-377 FYKPEYSSGNGKAE
+377 
-391 IVSILGDNIFG
+391 
-402 YPKPLRLMVDILT
+402 
-415 IASSTD
+415 
-421 ATILDFFAGSG
+421 LDFFAGSG

-525 NIYHEKETFGGRK
+525 NIYHEEESFGGRK
-538 FKKSVLRYFKD
+538 FKKSVLRYFKN

-557 LDERVISLI
+557 LDERVVSLI
-566 VPMMAEIATKDN
+566 VPMIAEVATKDN

-601 FIQLS
+601 FIELS

-640 QEALNDTY
+640 QEALHDTY

-653 EGDNDND
+653 KGDNDND

>member
-1 MEQGKNEDTDMGK
+1 MGK
-14 KIDLETLRQQ
+14 KIDLQTLRQQ
-24 IQGLPIDKELKHDLL
+24 IQEFPIDKELKHDLL
-39 DAISDKKRYGLV
+39 EAISDKKRYGLV

-79 SAPEGSPNHV
+79 SVPEGSPNHV

-138 YRHSKWL
+138 YSHSKWL
-145 SFMNKRL
+145 SFMDKRL

-174 AQVKL
+174 ASLRL
-179 LCDEIFGEINF
+179 LCDEVFGEHNCLVNMVWDLGSGTSAGHFTRAHEYILVYALNRNNIPNFSGGEGVIDDRAIKKKSIKNAESEYFFKAGTKFEASDGFELTGEWGGSEKTRLVKGRFICENKQLKEDVVLAACWTQRNQMDSFFSGKETFDSKGQKVLEFYFRDNGKLYCRKERDTINPPSVLRN
-190 IATLPT
+190 IATTKQGSAL
-196 IMNLKGNQDEFGF
+196 LKDMFDGQ
-209 AGTHEYTLVYCLCHD
+209 
-224 ICSLNQLPVEEEEL
+224 
-238 DDWLS
+238 
-243 DEKGYY
+243 
-249 KKGANLKST
+249 
-258 GINAP
+258 
-263 KERRPNLYYPILV
+263 
-276 DSKTL
+276 
-281 VVSTISEEE
+281 VVFD
-290 FSKIY
+290 FSKPI
-295 NRDLKQHNEFYI
+295 
-307 AELRNKYEKLGY
+307 KLLQ
-319 YFLLPITNG
+319 FLLSLRSPN
-328 KGMSWRWSWQK
+328 
-339 VKTTSAE
+339 A
-346 IIVNVNGNDVSLYK
+346 IV
-360 KQRPQMG
+360 
-367 DLPSKKPKSV
+367 
-377 FYKPEYSSGNGKAE
+377 
-391 IVSILGDNIFG
+391 
-402 YPKPLRLMVDILT
+402 
-415 IASSTD
+415 
-421 ATILDFFAGSG
+421 LDFFAGSG

-525 NIYHEKETFGGRK
+525 NIYHEEESFGGRK
-538 FKKSVLRYFKD
+538 FKKSVLRYFKN

-557 LDERVISLI
+557 LDERVVSLI
-566 VPMMAEIATKDN
+566 VPMIAEVATKDN

-601 FIQLS
+601 FIELS

-640 QEALNDTY
+640 QEALHDTY

-653 EGDNDND
+653 KGDNDND

>member
-1 MEQGKNEDTDMGK
+1 MGK
-14 KIDLETLRQQ
+14 KIDLQTLRQQ
-24 IQGLPIDKELKHDLL
+24 IQEFPIDKELKHDLL
-39 DAISDKKRYGLV
+39 EAISDKKRYGLV

-145 SFMNKRL
+145 SFMDKRL

-174 AQVKL
+174 ASLRL
-179 LCDEIFGEINF
+179 LCDEVFGEHNCLVNMVWDLGSGTSAGHFTRAHEYILVYALNRNNIPNFSGGEGVIDDRAIKKKSIKNAESEYFFKAGTKFEASDGFELTGEWGGSEKTRLVKGRFICENKQLKEDVVLAACWTQRNQMDSFFSGKETFDSKGQKVLEFYFRDNGKLYCRKERDTINPPSVLRN
-190 IATLPT
+190 IATTKQGSAL
-196 IMNLKGNQDEFGF
+196 LKDMFDGQ
-209 AGTHEYTLVYCLCHD
+209 
-224 ICSLNQLPVEEEEL
+224 
-238 DDWLS
+238 
-243 DEKGYY
+243 
-249 KKGANLKST
+249 
-258 GINAP
+258 
-263 KERRPNLYYPILV
+263 
-276 DSKTL
+276 
-281 VVSTISEEE
+281 VVFD
-290 FSKIY
+290 FSKPI
-295 NRDLKQHNEFYI
+295 
-307 AELRNKYEKLGY
+307 KLLQ
-319 YFLLPITNG
+319 FLLSLRSPN
-328 KGMSWRWSWQK
+328 
-339 VKTTSAE
+339 A
-346 IIVNVNGNDVSLYK
+346 IV
-360 KQRPQMG
+360 
-367 DLPSKKPKSV
+367 
-377 FYKPEYSSGNGKAE
+377 
-391 IVSILGDNIFG
+391 
-402 YPKPLRLMVDILT
+402 
-415 IASSTD
+415 
-421 ATILDFFAGSG
+421 LDFFAGSG

-525 NIYHEKETFGGRK
+525 NIYHEEESFGGRK
-538 FKKSVLRYFKD
+538 FKKSVLRYFKN

-557 LDERVISLI
+557 LDERVVSLI
-566 VPMMAEIATKDN
+566 VPMIAEVATKDN

-601 FIQLS
+601 FIELS

-640 QEALNDTY
+640 QEALHDTY

-653 EGDNDND
+653 KGDNDND

>member
-1 MEQGKNEDTDMGK
+1 MEQGKNENTDMGK
-14 KIDLETLRQQ
+14 KIDLQTLRQQ
-24 IQGLPIDKELKHDLL
+24 IQEFPIDKELKHDLL
-39 DAISDKKRYGLV
+39 EAISDKKRYGLV

-79 SAPEGSPNHV
+79 SDPEGSPNHV

-145 SFMNKRL
+145 SFMDKRL

-174 AQVKL
+174 ASLRL
-179 LCDEIFGEINF
+179 LCDEVFGEHNCLVNMVWDLGSGTSAGHFTRAHEYILVYALNRNNIPNFSGGEGVIDDRAIKKKSIKNAESEYFFKAGTKFEASDGFELTGEWGGSEKTRLVKGRFICENKQLKEDVVLAACWTQRNQMDSFFSGKETFDSKGQKVLEFYFRDNGKLYCRKERDTINPPSVLRN
-190 IATLPT
+190 IATTKQGSAL
-196 IMNLKGNQDEFGF
+196 LKDMFDGQ
-209 AGTHEYTLVYCLCHD
+209 
-224 ICSLNQLPVEEEEL
+224 
-238 DDWLS
+238 
-243 DEKGYY
+243 
-249 KKGANLKST
+249 
-258 GINAP
+258 
-263 KERRPNLYYPILV
+263 
-276 DSKTL
+276 
-281 VVSTISEEE
+281 VVFD
-290 FSKIY
+290 FSKPI
-295 NRDLKQHNEFYI
+295 
-307 AELRNKYEKLGY
+307 KLLQ
-319 YFLLPITNG
+319 FLLSLRSPN
-328 KGMSWRWSWQK
+328 
-339 VKTTSAE
+339 A
-346 IIVNVNGNDVSLYK
+346 IV
-360 KQRPQMG
+360 
-367 DLPSKKPKSV
+367 
-377 FYKPEYSSGNGKAE
+377 
-391 IVSILGDNIFG
+391 
-402 YPKPLRLMVDILT
+402 
-415 IASSTD
+415 
-421 ATILDFFAGSG
+421 LDFFAGSG

-525 NIYHEKETFGGRK
+525 NIYHEEESFGGRK
-538 FKKSVLRYFKD
+538 FKKSVLRYFKN

-557 LDERVISLI
+557 LDERVVSLI
-566 VPMMAEIATKDN
+566 VPMIAEVATKDN

-601 FIQLS
+601 FIELS

-640 QEALNDTY
+640 QEALHDTY

-653 EGDNDND
+653 KGDNDND

>member
-1 MEQGKNEDTDMGK
+1 MGK
-14 KIDLETLRQQ
+14 KIDLQTLRQQ
-24 IQGLPIDKELKHDLL
+24 IQEFPIDIELKHDLL
-39 DAISDKKRYGLV
+39 EAISDKKRYGLV

-145 SFMNKRL
+145 SFMDKRL

-174 AQVKL
+174 ASLRL
-179 LCDEIFGEINF
+179 LCDEVFGEHNCLVNMVWDLGSGTSAGHFTRAHEYILVYALNRNNIPNFSGGEGVIDDRAIKKKSIKNAESEYFFKAGTKFEASDGFELTGEWGGSEKTRLVKGRFICENKQLKEDVVLAACWTQRNQMDSFFSGKETFDSKGQKVLEFYFRDNGKLYCRKERDTINPPSVLRN
-190 IATLPT
+190 IATTKQGSAL
-196 IMNLKGNQDEFGF
+196 LKDMFDGQ
-209 AGTHEYTLVYCLCHD
+209 
-224 ICSLNQLPVEEEEL
+224 
-238 DDWLS
+238 
-243 DEKGYY
+243 
-249 KKGANLKST
+249 
-258 GINAP
+258 
-263 KERRPNLYYPILV
+263 
-276 DSKTL
+276 
-281 VVSTISEEE
+281 VVFD
-290 FSKIY
+290 FSKPI
-295 NRDLKQHNEFYI
+295 
-307 AELRNKYEKLGY
+307 KLLQ
-319 YFLLPITNG
+319 FLLSLRSPN
-328 KGMSWRWSWQK
+328 
-339 VKTTSAE
+339 A
-346 IIVNVNGNDVSLYK
+346 IV
-360 KQRPQMG
+360 
-367 DLPSKKPKSV
+367 
-377 FYKPEYSSGNGKAE
+377 
-391 IVSILGDNIFG
+391 
-402 YPKPLRLMVDILT
+402 
-415 IASSTD
+415 
-421 ATILDFFAGSG
+421 LDFFAGSG

-441 NSEDGGHR
+441 NSEDGCHR

-525 NIYHEKETFGGRK
+525 NIYHEEESFGGRK
-538 FKKSVLRYFKD
+538 FKKSVLRYFKN

-557 LDERVISLI
+557 LDERVVSLI
-566 VPMMAEIATKDN
+566 VPMIAEVATKDN

-601 FIQLS
+601 FIELS

-640 QEALNDTY
+640 QEALHDTY

-653 EGDNDND
+653 KGDNDND

>member
-1 MEQGKNEDTDMGK
+1 MGK
-14 KIDLETLRQQ
+14 KIDLQTLRQQ
-24 IQGLPIDKELKHDLL
+24 IQEFPIDKELKHDLL
-39 DAISDKKRYGLV
+39 EAISDKKRYGLV

-145 SFMNKRL
+145 SFMDKRL

-174 AQVKL
+174 ASLRL
-179 LCDEIFGEINF
+179 LCDEVFGEHNCLVNMVWDLGSGTSAGHFTRAHEYILVYALNRNNIPNFSGGEGVIDDRAIKKKSIKNAESEYFFKAGTKFEASDGFELTGEWGGSEKTRLVKGRFICENKQLKEDVVLAACWTQRNQMDSFFSGKETFDSKGQKVLEFYFRDNGKLYCRKERDTINPPSVLRN
-190 IATLPT
+190 IATTKQGSAL
-196 IMNLKGNQDEFGF
+196 LKDMFDGQ
-209 AGTHEYTLVYCLCHD
+209 
-224 ICSLNQLPVEEEEL
+224 
-238 DDWLS
+238 
-243 DEKGYY
+243 
-249 KKGANLKST
+249 
-258 GINAP
+258 
-263 KERRPNLYYPILV
+263 
-276 DSKTL
+276 
-281 VVSTISEEE
+281 VVFD
-290 FSKIY
+290 FSKPI
-295 NRDLKQHNEFYI
+295 
-307 AELRNKYEKLGY
+307 KLLQ
-319 YFLLPITNG
+319 FLLSLRSPN
-328 KGMSWRWSWQK
+328 
-339 VKTTSAE
+339 A
-346 IIVNVNGNDVSLYK
+346 IV
-360 KQRPQMG
+360 
-367 DLPSKKPKSV
+367 
-377 FYKPEYSSGNGKAE
+377 
-391 IVSILGDNIFG
+391 
-402 YPKPLRLMVDILT
+402 
-415 IASSTD
+415 
-421 ATILDFFAGSG
+421 LDFFAGSG

-441 NSEDGGHR
+441 NSEDGCHR

-525 NIYHEKETFGGRK
+525 NIYHEEESFGGRK
-538 FKKSVLRYFKD
+538 FKKSVLRYFKN

-557 LDERVISLI
+557 LDERVVSLI
-566 VPMMAEIATKDN
+566 VPMIAEIATKDN

-601 FIQLS
+601 FIELS

-640 QEALNDTY
+640 QEALHDTY

-653 EGDNDND
+653 KGDNDND

>member
-1 MEQGKNEDTDMGK
+1 MGK
-14 KIDLETLRQQ
+14 KIDLQTLRQQ
-24 IQGLPIDKELKHDLL
+24 IQEFPIDKELKHDLL
-39 DAISDKKRYGLV
+39 EAISDKKRYGLV

-59 QEIMQEYLPV
+59 QKIMQEYLPV

-79 SAPEGSPNHV
+79 SVPEGSPNHV

-145 SFMNKRL
+145 SFMDKRL

-174 AQVKL
+174 ASLRL
-179 LCDEIFGEINF
+179 LCDEVFGEHNCLVNMVWDLGSGTSAGHFTRAHEYILVYALNRNNIPNFSGGEGVIDDRAIKKKSIKNAESEYFFKAGTKFEASDGFELTGEWGGSEKTRLVKGRFICENKQLKEDVVLAACWTQRNQMDSFFSGKETFDSKGQKVLEFYFRDNGKLYCRKERDTINPPSVLRN
-190 IATLPT
+190 IATTKQGSAL
-196 IMNLKGNQDEFGF
+196 LKDMFDGQ
-209 AGTHEYTLVYCLCHD
+209 
-224 ICSLNQLPVEEEEL
+224 
-238 DDWLS
+238 
-243 DEKGYY
+243 
-249 KKGANLKST
+249 
-258 GINAP
+258 
-263 KERRPNLYYPILV
+263 
-276 DSKTL
+276 
-281 VVSTISEEE
+281 VVFD
-290 FSKIY
+290 FSKPI
-295 NRDLKQHNEFYI
+295 
-307 AELRNKYEKLGY
+307 KLLQ
-319 YFLLPITNG
+319 FLLSLRSPN
-328 KGMSWRWSWQK
+328 
-339 VKTTSAE
+339 A
-346 IIVNVNGNDVSLYK
+346 IV
-360 KQRPQMG
+360 
-367 DLPSKKPKSV
+367 
-377 FYKPEYSSGNGKAE
+377 
-391 IVSILGDNIFG
+391 
-402 YPKPLRLMVDILT
+402 
-415 IASSTD
+415 
-421 ATILDFFAGSG
+421 LDFFAGSG

-482 EQVPGLTNNNLR
+482 EQVLGLTNNNLR

-519 LLCIKN
+519 LKRKKN
-525 NIYHEKETFGGRK
+525 NIYHEEESFGGRK
-538 FKKSVLRYFKD
+538 FKKSVLRYFKN

-557 LDERVISLI
+557 LDERVVSLI
-566 VPMMAEIATKDN
+566 VPMIAEVATKDN

-601 FIQLS
+601 FIELS

-640 QEALNDTY
+640 QEALHDTY

-653 EGDNDND
+653 KGDNDND

>member
-1 MEQGKNEDTDMGK
+1 MGK
-14 KIDLETLRQQ
+14 KIDLQTLRQQ
-24 IQGLPIDKELKHDLL
+24 IQEFPIDKELKHDLL
-39 DAISDKKRYGLV
+39 EAISDKKRYGLV

-69 FKEDESKRLD
+69 FKENESKRLD

-145 SFMNKRL
+145 SFMDKRL

-174 AQVKL
+174 ASLRL
-179 LCDEIFGEINF
+179 LCDEVFGEHNCLVNMVWDLGSGTSAGHFTRAHEYILVYALNRNNIPNFSGGEGVIDDRAIKKKSIKNAESEYFFKAGTKFEASDGFELTGEWGGSEKTRLVKGRFICENKQLKEDVVLAACWTQRNQMDSFFSGKETFDSKGQKVLEFYFRDNGKLYCRKERDTINPPSVLRN
-190 IATLPT
+190 IATTKQGSAL
-196 IMNLKGNQDEFGF
+196 LKDMFDGQ
-209 AGTHEYTLVYCLCHD
+209 
-224 ICSLNQLPVEEEEL
+224 
-238 DDWLS
+238 
-243 DEKGYY
+243 
-249 KKGANLKST
+249 
-258 GINAP
+258 
-263 KERRPNLYYPILV
+263 
-276 DSKTL
+276 
-281 VVSTISEEE
+281 VVFD
-290 FSKIY
+290 FSKPI
-295 NRDLKQHNEFYI
+295 
-307 AELRNKYEKLGY
+307 KLLQ
-319 YFLLPITNG
+319 FLLSLRSPN
-328 KGMSWRWSWQK
+328 
-339 VKTTSAE
+339 A
-346 IIVNVNGNDVSLYK
+346 IV
-360 KQRPQMG
+360 
-367 DLPSKKPKSV
+367 
-377 FYKPEYSSGNGKAE
+377 
-391 IVSILGDNIFG
+391 
-402 YPKPLRLMVDILT
+402 
-415 IASSTD
+415 
-421 ATILDFFAGSG
+421 LDFFAGSG

-441 NSEDGGHR
+441 NSEDGCHR

-525 NIYHEKETFGGRK
+525 NIYHEEESFGGRK
-538 FKKSVLRYFKD
+538 FKKSVLRYFKN

-557 LDERVISLI
+557 LDERVVSLI
-566 VPMMAEIATKDN
+566 VPMIAEVATKDN

-601 FIQLS
+601 FIELS

-640 QEALNDTY
+640 QEALHDTY

-653 EGDNDND
+653 KGDNDND

>member
-1 MEQGKNEDTDMGK
+1 MEQGKNENTDMGK
-14 KIDLETLRQQ
+14 KIDLQTLRQQ
-24 IQGLPIDKELKHDLL
+24 IQEFPIDKELKHDLL
-39 DAISDKKRYGLV
+39 EAISDKKRYGLV

-79 SAPEGSPNHV
+79 SVPEGSPNHV

-121 GNKDFVY
+121 GNKDFIY

-145 SFMNKRL
+145 SFMDKRL

-174 AQVKL
+174 ASLRL
-179 LCDEIFGEINF
+179 LCDEVFGEHNCLVNMVWDLGSGTSAGHFTRAHEYILVYALNRNNIPNFSGGEGVIDDRAIKKKSIKNAESEYFFKAGTKFEASDGFELTGEWGGSEKTRLVKGRFICENKQLKEDVVLAACWTQRNQMDSFFSGKETFDSKGQKVLEFYFRDNGKLYCRKERDTINPPSVLRN
-190 IATLPT
+190 IATTKQGSAL
-196 IMNLKGNQDEFGF
+196 LKDMFDGQ
-209 AGTHEYTLVYCLCHD
+209 
-224 ICSLNQLPVEEEEL
+224 
-238 DDWLS
+238 
-243 DEKGYY
+243 
-249 KKGANLKST
+249 
-258 GINAP
+258 
-263 KERRPNLYYPILV
+263 
-276 DSKTL
+276 
-281 VVSTISEEE
+281 VVFD
-290 FSKIY
+290 FSKPI
-295 NRDLKQHNEFYI
+295 
-307 AELRNKYEKLGY
+307 KLLQ
-319 YFLLPITNG
+319 FLLSLRSPN
-328 KGMSWRWSWQK
+328 
-339 VKTTSAE
+339 A
-346 IIVNVNGNDVSLYK
+346 IV
-360 KQRPQMG
+360 
-367 DLPSKKPKSV
+367 
-377 FYKPEYSSGNGKAE
+377 
-391 IVSILGDNIFG
+391 
-402 YPKPLRLMVDILT
+402 
-415 IASSTD
+415 
-421 ATILDFFAGSG
+421 LDFFAGSG

-525 NIYHEKETFGGRK
+525 NIYHEEESFGGRK
-538 FKKSVLRYFKD
+538 FKKSVLRYFKN

-557 LDERVISLI
+557 LDERVVSLI
-566 VPMMAEIATKDN
+566 VPMIAEVATKDN

-601 FIQLS
+601 FIELS

-640 QEALNDTY
+640 QEALHDTY

-653 EGDNDND
+653 KGDNDND

>member
-1 MEQGKNEDTDMGK
+1 MGK
-14 KIDLETLRQQ
+14 KIDLQTLRQQ
-24 IQGLPIDKELKHDLL
+24 IQEFPIDKELKHDLL
-39 DAISDKKRYGLV
+39 EAISDKIRYGLV

-79 SAPEGSPNHV
+79 SVPEGSPNHV

-145 SFMNKRL
+145 SFMDKRL

-174 AQVKL
+174 ASLRL
-179 LCDEIFGEINF
+179 LCDEVFGEHNCLVNMVWDLGSGTSAGHFTRAHEYILVYALNRNNIPNFSGGEGVIDDRAIKKKSIKNAESEYFFKAGTKFEASDGFELTGEWGGSEKTRLVKGRFICENKQLKEDVVLAACWTQRNQMDSFFSGKETFDSKGQKVLEFYFRDNGKLYCRKERDTINPPSVLRN
-190 IATLPT
+190 IATTKQGSAL
-196 IMNLKGNQDEFGF
+196 LKDMFDGQ
-209 AGTHEYTLVYCLCHD
+209 
-224 ICSLNQLPVEEEEL
+224 
-238 DDWLS
+238 
-243 DEKGYY
+243 
-249 KKGANLKST
+249 
-258 GINAP
+258 
-263 KERRPNLYYPILV
+263 
-276 DSKTL
+276 
-281 VVSTISEEE
+281 VVFD
-290 FSKIY
+290 FSKPI
-295 NRDLKQHNEFYI
+295 
-307 AELRNKYEKLGY
+307 KLLQ
-319 YFLLPITNG
+319 FLLSLRSPN
-328 KGMSWRWSWQK
+328 
-339 VKTTSAE
+339 A
-346 IIVNVNGNDVSLYK
+346 IV
-360 KQRPQMG
+360 
-367 DLPSKKPKSV
+367 
-377 FYKPEYSSGNGKAE
+377 
-391 IVSILGDNIFG
+391 
-402 YPKPLRLMVDILT
+402 
-415 IASSTD
+415 
-421 ATILDFFAGSG
+421 LDFFAGSG

-456 NENGICEKVTYERNK
+456 NENGICEKVTYERYK

-525 NIYHEKETFGGRK
+525 NIYHEEESFGGRK
-538 FKKSVLRYFKD
+538 FKKSVLRYFKN

-557 LDERVISLI
+557 LDERVVSLI
-566 VPMMAEIATKDN
+566 VPMITEVATKDN

-601 FIQLS
+601 FIELS

-640 QEALNDTY
+640 QEALHDTY

-653 EGDNDND
+653 KGDNDND

>member
-1 MEQGKNEDTDMGK
+1 MGK
-14 KIDLETLRQQ
+14 KIDLQTLRQQ
-24 IQGLPIDKELKHDLL
+24 IQEFPIDKELKHDLL
-39 DAISDKKRYGLV
+39 EAISDKKRYGLV

-79 SAPEGSPNHV
+79 SVPEGSPNHV

-145 SFMNKRL
+145 SFMDKRL

-174 AQVKL
+174 ASLRL
-179 LCDEIFGEINF
+179 LCDEVFGEHNCLVNMVWDLGSGTSAGHFTRAHEYILVYALNRNNIPNFSGGEGVIDDRAIKKKSIKNAESEYFFKAGTKFEASDGFELTGEWGGSEKTRLVKGRFICENKQLKEDVVLAACWTQRNQMDSFFSGKETFDSKGQKVLEFYFRDNGKLYCRKERDTINPPSVLRN
-190 IATLPT
+190 IATTKQGSAL
-196 IMNLKGNQDEFGF
+196 LKDMFDGQ
-209 AGTHEYTLVYCLCHD
+209 
-224 ICSLNQLPVEEEEL
+224 
-238 DDWLS
+238 
-243 DEKGYY
+243 
-249 KKGANLKST
+249 
-258 GINAP
+258 
-263 KERRPNLYYPILV
+263 
-276 DSKTL
+276 
-281 VVSTISEEE
+281 VVFD
-290 FSKIY
+290 FSKPI
-295 NRDLKQHNEFYI
+295 
-307 AELRNKYEKLGY
+307 KLLQ
-319 YFLLPITNG
+319 FLLSLRSPN
-328 KGMSWRWSWQK
+328 
-339 VKTTSAE
+339 A
-346 IIVNVNGNDVSLYK
+346 IV
-360 KQRPQMG
+360 
-367 DLPSKKPKSV
+367 
-377 FYKPEYSSGNGKAE
+377 
-391 IVSILGDNIFG
+391 
-402 YPKPLRLMVDILT
+402 
-415 IASSTD
+415 
-421 ATILDFFAGSG
+421 LDFFAGSG
-432 TTLHATMQL
+432 TTLHTTMQL

-525 NIYHEKETFGGRK
+525 NIYHEEESFGGRK
-538 FKKSVLRYFKD
+538 FKKSVLRYFKN

-557 LDERVISLI
+557 LDERVVSLI
-566 VPMMAEIATKDN
+566 VPMIAEVATKDN

-589 YAYDDEFKEVLP
+589 YAYYDEFKEVLP
-601 FIQLS
+601 FIELS

-640 QEALNDTY
+640 QEALHDTY

-653 EGDNDND
+653 KGDNDND

>member
-1 MEQGKNEDTDMGK
+1 MGK
-14 KIDLETLRQQ
+14 KIDLQTLRQQ
-24 IQGLPIDKELKHDLL
+24 IQEFPIDKELKHDLL
-39 DAISDKKRYGLV
+39 EAISDKKRYGLV

-99 TALTYTHAGKIDV
+99 TALTYAHAGKIDV

-145 SFMNKRL
+145 SFMDKRL

-174 AQVKL
+174 ASLRL
-179 LCDEIFGEINF
+179 LCDEVFGEHNCLVNMVWDLGSGTSAGHFTRAHEYILVYALNRNNIPNFSGGEGVIDDRAIKKKSIKNAESEYFFKAGTKFEASDGFELTGEWGGSEKTRLVKGRFICENKQLKEDVVLVACWTQRNQMDSFFSGKETFDSKGQKVLEFYFRDNGKLYCRKERDTINPPSVLRN
-190 IATLPT
+190 IATTKQGSAL
-196 IMNLKGNQDEFGF
+196 LKDMFDGQ
-209 AGTHEYTLVYCLCHD
+209 
-224 ICSLNQLPVEEEEL
+224 
-238 DDWLS
+238 
-243 DEKGYY
+243 
-249 KKGANLKST
+249 
-258 GINAP
+258 
-263 KERRPNLYYPILV
+263 
-276 DSKTL
+276 
-281 VVSTISEEE
+281 VVFD
-290 FSKIY
+290 FSKPI
-295 NRDLKQHNEFYI
+295 
-307 AELRNKYEKLGY
+307 KLLQ
-319 YFLLPITNG
+319 FLLSLRSPN
-328 KGMSWRWSWQK
+328 
-339 VKTTSAE
+339 A
-346 IIVNVNGNDVSLYK
+346 IV
-360 KQRPQMG
+360 
-367 DLPSKKPKSV
+367 
-377 FYKPEYSSGNGKAE
+377 
-391 IVSILGDNIFG
+391 
-402 YPKPLRLMVDILT
+402 
-415 IASSTD
+415 
-421 ATILDFFAGSG
+421 LDFFAGSG

-482 EQVPGLTNNNLR
+482 EQVLGLTNNNLR

-525 NIYHEKETFGGRK
+525 NIYHEEESFGGRK

-557 LDERVISLI
+557 LDERVVSLI
-566 VPMMAEIATKDN
+566 VPMIAEVATKDN

-601 FIQLS
+601 FIELS

-640 QEALNDTY
+640 QEALHDTY

-653 EGDNDND
+653 KGDNDND